1 VKTGSTMKKLGIIM
15 FAVTLLSCNLGS
27 DGEDDNF
34 DSGVFFAE
42 LERRRSAWEEL
53 GINHYRFIMDVSSS
67 AGGPSA
73 AFVTVFPDREPEVL
87 FWSDSGPPPF
97 WVTSPPSNV
106 DPDEPFWPFQG
117 ITLTEL
123 FASFDDFFRSLVESG
138 FIIRVSYN
146 ERYHFPERMNNYFP
160 PGGGWPTD
168 GGGISFS
175 ITNFEVLRNSN
186 D

>member
-1 VKTGSTMKKLGIIM
+1 MKKLGIIM

-27 DGEDDNF
+27 GSDDDSF
-34 DSGVFFAE
+34 DSRVFFAE

-53 GINHYRFIMDVSSS
+53 GINHYRFTMDVGSSVT
-67 AGGPSA
+67 GGSLA
-73 AFVTVFPDREPEVL
+73 RVTVSPDREPEVL
-87 FWSDSGPPPF
+87 FWADNIAPPS
-97 WVTSPPSNV
+97 WVTSPRPPSNV

-146 ERYHFPERMNNYFP
+146 ERYHFPERMYRYFP

-168 GGGISFS
+168 GGGSHFN
-175 ITNFEVLRNSN
+175 ITDFEDLRNSN